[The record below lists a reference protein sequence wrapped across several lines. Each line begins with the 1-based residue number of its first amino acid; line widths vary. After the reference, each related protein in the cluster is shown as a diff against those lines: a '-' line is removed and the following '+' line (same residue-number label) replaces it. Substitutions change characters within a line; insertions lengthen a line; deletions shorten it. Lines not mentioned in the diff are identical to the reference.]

1 MPPVSPI
8 EYSIPVQ
15 YRVST
20 RRRHRDSDVVVL
32 VTLKNYPHCSNNS
45 YVTRIGVINKLGW
58 LLTLTSGPP
67 GGDAGHY
74 QQIHKQEESLGDT
87 HEYEEVQ
94 SDEENNNNIHSVKNN
109 NLRTRGNVARK
120 FSQVLPSDSVTS
132 EEMLSRIEVCE
143 GVLGHLAR
151 PSSILRDHPIHSL
164 TESDIEKA
172 VRGRDNSRGGLRV
185 GGQLACYILAITLTI
200 FLILAVVF
208 IVTNIVSNMYI
219 RY

>member
-1 MPPVSPI
+1 MI
-8 EYSIPVQ
+8 NGGTLECATGAEI
-15 YRVST
+15 T
-20 RRRHRDSDVVVL
+20 I
-32 VTLKNYPHCSNNS
+32 TLKNHPHFSNNS

-67 GGDAGHY
+67 GGNTGPY
-74 QQIHKQEESLGDT
+74 QPIEKQEESLGDT

-94 SDEENNNNIHSVKNN
+94 SDDEEENNNNIHSVRNN

-120 FSQVLPSDSVTS
+120 FSQVLPNDSVTS

-143 GVLGHLAR
+143 GVLGKLAR
-151 PSSILRDHPIHSL
+151 PSSNLRDHPIHSL

-172 VRGRDNSRGGLRV
+172 VRGRQSRGGLRA

>member
-1 MPPVSPI
+1 MI
-8 EYSIPVQ
+8 NGGTLECAAGAEII
-15 YRVST
+15 
-20 RRRHRDSDVVVL
+20 L
-32 VTLKNYPHCSNNS
+32 TLKNHPHCSNNS

-58 LLTLTSGPP
+58 LLTLTSGPQ
-67 GGDAGHY
+67 GENAGHY
-74 QQIHKQEESLGDT
+74 QQIDKQEESLGDQEESLRELGDT

-94 SDEENNNNIHSVKNN
+94 SDEEENNNNIHSVKNN

-120 FSQVLPSDSVTS
+120 FSQVLPSDSVTN

-143 GVLGHLAR
+143 GVLGQLAR

-172 VRGRDNSRGGLRV
+172 VRGRDNSRGGLRA
-185 GGQLACYILAITLTI
+185 GGQLACYIFAITLTI